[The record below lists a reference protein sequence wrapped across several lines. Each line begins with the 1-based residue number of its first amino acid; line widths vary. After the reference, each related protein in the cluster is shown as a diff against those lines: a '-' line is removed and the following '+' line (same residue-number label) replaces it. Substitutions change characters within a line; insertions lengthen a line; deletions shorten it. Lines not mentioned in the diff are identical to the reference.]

1 MLRAYLVLSLVAV
14 LFGAF
19 VLAGCTDSNSPLP
32 PLRAVDVTGLLIGPS
47 GMILPI
53 LPVGEALPAVPRGV
67 SLDELMEA
75 YAHSQETD
83 WEGDTTPQLSVVL
96 LLEDG
101 RIVVLHFTGE
111 YPVDCA
117 VVAVYP
123 ALGSETPSDTWSV
136 YRVKS
141 PGLERAVRE
150 LAQELGMPQEN

>member
-1 MLRAYLVLSLVAV
+1 MPLCGIRCRCSEMRRRPTARCVAMLRAYLVLSLVAV

-101 RIVVLHFTGE
+101 RICLLYT
-111 YPVDCA
+111 
-117 VVAVYP
+117 
-123 ALGSETPSDTWSV
+123 SDAADDLT
-136 YRVKS
+136 RV
-141 PGLERAVRE
+141 GLVGGR
-150 LAQELGMPQEN
+150 N

>member
-1 MLRAYLVLSLVAV
+1 MPLCGIRCRCSEMRRRPTARCVAMLRAYLVLSLVAV

-75 YAHSQETD
+75 YAHSQGTD
-83 WEGDTTPQLSVVL
+83 CEG
-96 LLEDG
+96 
-101 RIVVLHFTGE
+101 
-111 YPVDCA
+111 
-117 VVAVYP
+117 VAVYP